1 MAITKIQAGALPAG
15 VVTVDAIADTSITHA
30 KLHTDMDLSAKT
42 VVLPTL
48 STLDVSGNV
57 TVAGTV
63 DGVDIQTLNT
73 AVIANTAKVTNYNQ
87 TKADIEAL
95 GIAASSITG
104 ALPAISGA
112 ALTDVAKLSV
122 GTSAPST
129 PAVGDQWFDTNVGTN
144 AMKVWSGTEWNQMS
158 NKFSAT
164 GGTEST
170 YSSGGINYKAHTF
183 TSSGTFTAES
193 TGTIDVLAVAG
204 GGGGG
209 YQVGGGGGAGGLLY
223 GTISVVAQSYSII
236 IGSGGGGAPSSG
248 NYGTNGGNTTAFGAT
263 AIGGGK
269 GGNHNGAPGN
279 VPGGS
284 FAGGSGGGGG
294 AYGGYNGGDST
305 GAPATQGNSAGL
317 TGYGNA
323 GGNGRPTNW
332 AGGGGGGA
340 GAVGDN
346 SPSASVGGN
355 GGAGKSYD
363 ISGSAAYYA
372 GGGGGS
378 MNNQT
383 SASYFSLGGSGIGG
397 RGFADNG
404 QAITGTTHGD
414 DGAVNTGSGG
424 GGVRDGYNSVS
435 GYSRA
440 GNGSS
445 GIVIVRYVV

>member
-129 PAVGDQWFDTNVGTN
+129 PSAGDQWFDTTSGTN
-144 AMKVWSGTEWNQMS
+144 AMKVYSGSEWNQMS
-158 NKFSAT
+158 NKFTAA
-164 GGTEST
+164 GGTVSVLGA
-170 YSSGGINYKAHTF
+170 YRYHTF

-193 TGTIDVLAVAG
+193 TGSVDVLVLAG

-209 YQVGGGGGAGGLLY
+209 SEHGGGGGAGGLISSTLTATT
-223 GTISVVAQSYSII
+223 GSFSVVV
-236 IGSGGGGAPSSG
+236 GSGGAGGGYTA
-248 NYGTNGGNTTAFGAT
+248 TNGGGYMGSNGANSSILGLT
-263 AIGGGK
+263 AIGGG
-269 GGNHNGAPGN
+269 GGGPYGN
-279 VPGGS
+279 NTGNS
-284 FAGGSGGGGG
+284 GGSGGGS
-294 AYGGYNGGDST
+294 YNGNGVYSGYT
-305 GAPATQGNSAGL
+305 AGQGNRGGSGYSGGSAQ
-317 TGYGNA
+317 Y
-323 GGNGRPTNW
+323 

-340 GAVGDN
+340 GG
-346 SPSASVGGN
+346 VGGDYTGAN
-355 GGAGKSYD
+355 AGTLGGVGINWLSL
-363 ISGSAAYYA
+363 GTFYA
-372 GGGGGS
+372 GGGGGGIY
-378 MNNQT
+378 T
-383 SASYFSLGGSGIGG
+383 SGTIGAGGSGVGG
-397 RGFADNG
+397 NG
-404 QAITGTTHGD
+404 GNGSVNATN
-414 DGAVNTGSGG
+414 GATNRGSGG
-424 GGVRDGYNSVS
+424 GGSRDNTDASAVG
-435 GYSRA
+435 
-440 GNGSS
+440 GNGGS
-445 GIVIVRYVV
+445 GIVIIRYLS

>member
-48 STLDVSGNV
+48 STLDVSGNI

-129 PAVGDQWFDTNVGTN
+129 PSAGDQWFDTTSGVN
-144 AMKVWSGTEWNQMS
+144 AMKVWSGSSWGQMS

-164 GGTEST
+164 GGTESV
-170 YSSGGINYKAHTF
+170 SAGYKYHTF
-183 TSSGTFTAES
+183 TSSGTFTIIS
-193 TGTIDVLAVAG
+193 GTYPVECLVVG

-209 YQVGGGGGAGGLLY
+209 GGSHGGGGGAGGYRVTDSIVMFNKVQHAIIVGAGAAQL
-223 GTISVVAQSYSII
+223 GANGVGASGSSSVISTVTSL
-236 IGSGGGGAPSSG
+236 GGGGGGYENVAGTSG
-248 NYGTNGGNTTAFGAT
+248 
-263 AIGGGK
+263 
-269 GGNHNGAPGN
+269 
-279 VPGGS
+279 S
-284 FAGGSGGGGG
+284 SGGGGG
-294 AYGGYNGGDST
+294 GKTTGGGSGT
-305 GAPATQGNSAGL
+305 AGQGNSGGAGANSV
-317 TGYGNA
+317 GYG
-323 GGNGRPTNW
+323 
-332 AGGGGGGA
+332 GGGGGGA
-340 GAVGDN
+340 SG
-346 SPSASVGGN
+346 VGGVGGSAGGG
-355 GGAGKSYD
+355 GGAGTTWLN
-363 ISGSAAYYA
+363 GSTYA

-378 MNNQT
+378 
-383 SASYFSLGGSGIGG
+383 SYLNDSVGAGGAGGGGSGG
-397 RGFADNG
+397 RHGSSVLFAAAG
-404 QAITGTTHGD
+404 S
-414 DGAVNTGSGG
+414 VNTGGG
-424 GGVRDGYNSVS
+424 GGGNWSAAGAVGAAGGS
-435 GYSRA
+435 GV
-440 GNGSS
+440 
-445 GIVIVRYVV
+445 VIIRYPI

>member
-129 PAVGDQWFDTNVGTN
+129 PAVGDQWFDTTSN
-144 AMKVWSGTEWNQMS
+144 AMKVWSGTLWNQMS

-193 TGTIDVLAVAG
+193 EGSVDYLVVAG
-204 GGGGG
+204 GAGGGDG
-209 YQVGGGGGAGGLLY
+209 TGGGGGGAGGY
-223 GTISVVAQSYSII
+223 RSSVVGESSGGGSSAESKLTVSSGSYSITVGAGGAGAYANTGLRGI
-236 IGSGGGGAPSSG
+236 NGSNCVLSSITSIGGGGGGGEGAGNYSGASGGSGGGGCYPGTGGSGTSGQGFTGGNGTSGSLRWLGGGGGGASAVGQNASSFNGGNGGNGVSSSITGSSVTRAGGGGGAAQSAGGGTVYSGSGGSGGGGAGAADQTGSQSV
-248 NYGTNGGNTTAFGAT
+248 NGGNAT
-263 AIGGGK
+263 A
-269 GGNHNGAPGN
+269 
-279 VPGGS
+279 
-284 FAGGSGGGGG
+284 
-294 AYGGYNGGDST
+294 
-305 GAPATQGNSAGL
+305 
-317 TGYGNA
+317 
-323 GGNGRPTNW
+323 
-332 AGGGGGGA
+332 
-340 GAVGDN
+340 
-346 SPSASVGGN
+346 
-355 GGAGKSYD
+355 
-363 ISGSAAYYA
+363 
-372 GGGGGS
+372 
-378 MNNQT
+378 
-383 SASYFSLGGSGIGG
+383 
-397 RGFADNG
+397 
-404 QAITGTTHGD
+404 
-414 DGAVNTGSGG
+414 NTGSGG
-424 GGVRDGYNSVS
+424 GGCPDATGTRG
-435 GYSRA
+435 
-440 GNGSS
+440 GNGGS
-445 GIVIVRYVV
+445 GIVIIRYVV

>member
-129 PAVGDQWFDTNVGTN
+129 PAVGDQWFDTTSGVT
-144 AMKVWSGTEWNQMS
+144 AMKVWSGTLWNQMS

-170 YSSGGINYKAHTF
+170 YSSGGIFYNVHTF
-183 TSSGTFTAES
+183 TSSGTFTAEAS
-193 TGTIDVLAVAG
+193 GAVDVLVVAG
-204 GGGGG
+204 GGAGGGG
-209 YQVGGGGGAGGLLY
+209 YGGGAGGGGAGGYQVSPAL
-223 GTISVVAQSYSII
+223 SVSSGSYTVIV
-236 IGSGGGGAPSSG
+236 GGGGAPVDGNVAGTSG
-248 NYGTNGGNTTAFGAT
+248 SNSVFSTITS
-263 AIGGGK
+263 IGGG
-269 GGNHNGAPGN
+269 GGVSQATAT
-279 VPGGS
+279 
-284 FAGGSGGGGG
+284 AGGSGGGGG
-294 AYGGYNGGDST
+294 ETAAFLTGGAGTAGQGNNGGTGNDSGGNSGAGGGGAGSVGGNSSPSVVGAGGVGLQNNYRTGSNIYYGGGG
-305 GAPATQGNSAGL
+305 GASGNNLPGSSGGL
-317 TGYGNA
+317 GG
-323 GGNGRPTNW
+323 GGNGGPGSGGSGTVTGGATNT
-332 AGGGGGGA
+332 GGGGGGTFQ
-340 GAVGDN
+340 
-346 SPSASVGGN
+346 S
-355 GGAGKSYD
+355 GKGLY
-363 ISGSAAYYA
+363 G
-372 GGGGGS
+372 
-378 MNNQT
+378 
-383 SASYFSLGGSGIGG
+383 GGSGIVII
-397 RGFADNG
+397 RY
-404 QAITGTTHGD
+404 
-414 DGAVNTGSGG
+414 AV
-424 GGVRDGYNSVS
+424 
-435 GYSRA
+435 
-440 GNGSS
+440 
-445 GIVIVRYVV
+445 